1 MYIPDF
7 HDYRSGILVVFWLF
21 WLCSCAQMP
30 PFPPLPN
37 PLPQVHYS
45 AAQSLQPESLNACQ
59 LYFKSMDEAIDKY
72 QVRDAQYQRIA
83 AFPFLRINRFW
94 ASFRNSPMD
103 IGVFNHWLD
112 QLQQLDQNARALEL
126 QNLAV
131 FFDAPDNI
139 EESLAA
145 MRDCSKLL
153 RQALRL
159 TPEIVN
165 YLRKSSG
172 VPANYNTALRVLG
185 MYPISGWFV
194 KQGIKRYHQ
203 ETKSNYQKP
212 LDSLPTSGILMR
224 YTAEK
229 NNVDLRHND
238 VKLMLTTQRQEP
250 FQLPQLSPQ
259 QWQQLFTLYAPVF
272 EVDTSGDFDKIGAP
286 KWFKER
292 NPSIDPNTP
301 AIYIYPSFTRFY
313 SKVLIQLN
321 YALWFSERP
330 SRGALDIEA
339 GQVDGIIFR
348 ITLDENGIPLLYDAI
363 HQCGCFHLLFPQ
375 RDLRIN
381 EKTQQQAEPPLI
393 PQTMP
398 PWDKTKQLIIRI
410 ESGRHFIQRL
420 YTENESTLNGLT
432 YQILDYDQLR
442 NLPYKNGTR
451 SLFGT
456 DALVAGTQRPERFIF
471 WTMGVKSP
479 GAMRQQGHHAVA
491 FRGQRHFDDPYLL
504 QELFEYGPALQ
515 TLTSP

>member
-1 MYIPDF
+1 M
-7 HDYRSGILVVFWLF
+7 GLWLL

-45 AAQSLQPESLNACQ
+45 AAQSLQPESLKACQ

-72 QVRDAQYQRIA
+72 QVRDVQYQRIA

-94 ASFRNSPMD
+94 ASYRNSPMD
-103 IGVFNHWLD
+103 AVAFNRWLD
-112 QLQQLDQNARALEL
+112 QLQQLDQDARALEL

-131 FFDAPDNI
+131 FFDTPDSI
-139 EESLAA
+139 EESLTA

-153 RQALRL
+153 RQALTL

-172 VPANYNTALRVLG
+172 IPANYSRGLRILG

-194 KQGIKRYHQ
+194 KQGVKRYHQ
-203 ETKSNYQKP
+203 ETRLSYQQP
-212 LDSLPTSGILMR
+212 LDSLPTTGILMR
-224 YTAEK
+224 YAAEK
-229 NNVDLRHND
+229 SNLDLRHND
-238 VKLMLTTQRQEP
+238 VKLMLSTQHEEP
-250 FQLPQLSPQ
+250 FNLPQLTAE
-259 QWQQLFTLYAPVF
+259 QWQQLAALYAPVF
-272 EVDTSGDFDKIGAP
+272 EVDTSGAFDKIGTP
-286 KWFKER
+286 QWQNEK

-301 AIYIYPSFTRFY
+301 VVFAYPSFTRFY
-313 SKVLIQLN
+313 GKVLVQLN

-339 GQVDGIIFR
+339 GQIDGLIFR
-348 ITLDENGIPLLYDAI
+348 ITLDENGIPLMYDAI

-375 RDLRIN
+375 GDLRIS
-381 EKTQQQAEPPLI
+381 EKAQQLAEPPLI

-398 PWDKTKQLIIRI
+398 LWDKNKQLVIRI

-420 YTENESTLNGLT
+420 YTEDALISNSLT
-432 YQILDYDQLR
+432 YRVLDYNQLR
-442 NLPYKNGTR
+442 KLPYKNGTR
-451 SLFGT
+451 SMFGV

-479 GAMRQQGHHAVA
+479 GSMRQQGHHAVTL
-491 FRGQRHFDDPYLL
+491 RGQRHFDDPYLL
-504 QELFEYGPALQ
+504 QELFEYSPALQ
-515 TLTSP
+515 PLKSP